1 VSKSLTDIAQ
11 ALSPQAI
18 AVVKTVAEQGSM
30 AAAARE
36 LNLVPSALTYRI
48 RQIEDT
54 LDVLLFD
61 RSARH
66 AKLTPAGVEL
76 LREGE
81 RVLMELQ
88 SVANRVKRVAT
99 GWEPQITIAVD
110 SIINKPTVYELVEA
124 FWAAGA
130 PTRVRLLEETLS
142 GTWHAL
148 VDGRADLALGVVMQ
162 QTDISG
168 IQSVPLGDVPF
179 VFAVAPHHPLATAPE
194 PLADATIQAHRV
206 VAVADSTQRNATI
219 SVGIL
224 SGQDVFTV
232 ANMQA
237 KLDAQLRGMGCGNLP
252 QCLAQPF
259 IDNGRLVVK
268 ATERAQRVGRV
279 SSAWRAASQVTMG
292 EALKWWVKTLQSAA
306 TQHALLTGPACTP
319 KAP

>member
-1 VSKSLTDIAQ
+1 MSKSLADIAQ

-18 AVVKTVAEQGSM
+18 AVVKTVAERGSM

-61 RSARH
+61 RSSRH
-66 AKLTPAGVEL
+66 AKLTPAGAEL

-81 RVLMELQ
+81 RVLQELQ

-110 SIINKPTVYELVEA
+110 SIIHKPTVYELVDA
-124 FWAAGA
+124 FFAAGA

-179 VFAVAPHHPLATAPE
+179 VFAVAPHHPLAQAKE
-194 PLADATIQAHRV
+194 PLSDAAIQAHRV
-206 VAVADSTQRNATI
+206 VAVADSTQRNATL

-259 IDNGRLVVK
+259 IDSGRLVIK
-268 ATERAQRVGRV
+268 TTERAQRVSRV
-279 SSAWRAASQVTMG
+279 SSAWRAKSQTTMG
-292 EALKWWVKTLQSAA
+292 EALTWWVNTLQSPA
-306 TQHALLTGPACTP
+306 TLQALLSGP
-319 KAP
+319 KRR